1 MKDRLVGWV
10 DRCAGRPL
18 SLIVHLGAVTLAI
31 VAFAVTILAHDDPT
45 TDPGV
50 SAAIIALCVAMLAIA
65 EAMNA
70 EVVLIPSSWV
80 HRIRRIV
87 IGVGAT
93 GSAYLWI
100 ADETKSSASEVN
112 LLFGL
117 LILFGAAAGVAL
129 IVFSIVWSLK
139 SDWDRNRNQ

>member
-1 MKDRLVGWV
+1 MKTRLICWIDRYT
-10 DRCAGRPL
+10 GRPL
-18 SLIVHLGAVTLAI
+18 SLIVHLGAVSLAI
-31 VAFAVTILAHDDPT
+31 VAFAVTIIAHDDPT

-70 EVVLIPSSWV
+70 EVVLIPLSWV
-80 HRIRRIV
+80 HRIRRVV
-87 IGVGAT
+87 IGIGAT

-100 ADETKSSASEVN
+100 ADETQSSASEVN
-112 LLFGL
+112 LLVWL

-139 SDWDRNRNQ
+139 SDWDRNQ